1 MHKQIVL
8 VCSVLGVSERANIVV
23 VAVALAEV
31 DADAAIDALLVGSIV
46 FDMDRLALKPS
57 GLLVEHDIGLLS
69 EEHGADIGHVCGQDS
84 YISCLAELNLLAEF
98 VVVGIEAR
106 IAVALVVERGTAG
119 FGLSGGLGLRG
130 VEQDDAIGEIRVHQS
145 CLLVAGAVGLEE
157 ERADTVP
164 VLDQALAVAMV
175 DHALTDTLRADVHG
189 DIGAALERGKRV
201 PAEDDRTVNE

>member
-1 MHKQIVL
+1 MHKQVIF
-8 VCSVLGVSERANIVV
+8 VCTVLGVSERANIVV
-23 VAVALAEV
+23 AAVALGQV
-31 DADAAIDALLVGSIV
+31 DADAAIDAFLVGSIV
-46 FDMDRLALKPS
+46 FDMDRLAFEPS

-69 EEHGADIGHVCGQDS
+69 EEHGADIGHVFGQNSD
-84 YISCLAELNLLAEF
+84 IRCLVELHLLGES

-119 FGLSGGLGLRG
+119 LGLSGGLGLRG
-130 VEQDDAIGEIRVHQS
+130 VEQDDAFGEIRVHQS
-145 CLLVAGAVGLEE
+145 CLLVASAVGLEE

-164 VLDQALAVAMV
+164 VLDQALAVAVV
-175 DHALTDTLRADVHG
+175 DHVLTDSLRTDVHG